1 MRKAMV
7 LGVFA
12 LAGTVASPAFAD
24 EFSGF
29 RLGLNLS
36 QDKMES
42 DMYLGAVDE
51 TSPINTNRFGYGLMG
66 GWGLNK
72 WFAVEA
78 TLYGGSEYNADLF
91 PLDVVDP
98 EYLRSRT
105 DLKGLEASAVGSL
118 WIGKKFSLFG
128 RVGLN
133 AWKAETTIAAGFYD
147 DPDFRAV
154 VAQDDTGFDPVF
166 GVGVQTVLDGALVRL
181 EYKMG
186 EMGNITLNDYGDPA
200 TAADDVNVFHQ
211 NNTDLSSLTLSIVWT
226 L

>member
-12 LAGTVASPAFAD
+12 LAGTLTSPAFAD

-42 DMYLGAVDE
+42 DMYFGAIDE
-51 TSPINTNRFGYGLMG
+51 SSPINSNRFGYGLMG
-66 GWGLNK
+66 GWALNK
-72 WFAVEA
+72 WFAAEA
-78 TLYGGSEYNADLF
+78 TLYGGSEFNANLF
-91 PLDVVDP
+91 PQDVVDP
-98 EYLRSRT
+98 EYLRSHT
-105 DLKGLEASAVGSL
+105 DLKGLEATVVGSV
-118 WIGKKFSLFG
+118 WIGKKFSLFA

-133 AWKAETTIAAGFYD
+133 AWKAETVVSEGIFDVPGS
-147 DPDFRAV
+147 RV
-154 VAQDDTGFDPVF
+154 SVAQDDTGYDPVY
-166 GVGVQTVLDGALVRL
+166 GIGLQTVLDGALVRL

-186 EMGNITLNDYGDPA
+186 EMGNITLNDYGDPS
-200 TAADDVNVFHQ
+200 TPADDVNVFHQ
-211 NNTDLSSLTLSIVWT
+211 NSTDLSSLTLSIVWI